1 MPWGS
6 RETWRRKETQ
16 RHPRGC
22 SACDGSQAV
31 LLLQPVPAQAAP
43 SSREGKKKN
52 QSLNKSRDFWRC
64 PCRAPA
70 TSGDRRWQ

>member
-31 LLLQPVPAQAAP
+31 LLPQPAPAQAAP
-43 SSREGKKKN
+43 RSREGTKKN
-52 QSLNKSRDFWRC
+52 K
-64 PCRAPA
+64 A
-70 TSGDRRWQ
+70 